1 VARHPRYAVAGLPQ
15 HVIQR
20 GNNRAPIFV
29 QPTDY
34 ERFRRYL
41 RDACER
47 SGCRVHAYVLMTNH
61 VHLLVTPRRPEAIAA
76 AMQSVGRRYVQHF
89 NRWRGR
95 TGTLW
100 EGRYK
105 AAVIETDEYLLAC
118 YRYIERNPVRAGMV
132 ATPEAYPWSSYG
144 ANAFGRPD
152 PLVTPHRL
160 YVRLGETDG
169 ARRAAYRALCAVEL
183 EVPAANALRR
193 AAETGWALGG
203 RRFLAAVE
211 RTAGRRAAPLP
222 RGRRRGSSG
231 AGPSAD

>member
-1 VARHPRYAVAGLPQ
+1 MARHPRYAVAGLPQ

-61 VHLLVTPRRPEAIAA
+61 VHLLLTPGGSGQVAA
-76 AMQSVGRRYVQHF
+76 LMQALGRRYVRYINDRHH
-89 NRWRGR
+89 R

-105 AAVIETDEYLLAC
+105 ACPVDGESYLLHC
-118 YRYIERNPVRAGMV
+118 YRYIELNPVRAGMV
-132 ATPEAYPWSSYG
+132 VSPADYPWSSY
-144 ANAFGRPD
+144 R
-152 PLVTPHRL
+152 
-160 YVRLGETDG
+160 
-169 ARRAAYRALCAVEL
+169 
-183 EVPAANALRR
+183 ANALGLADPVLEPHALYLGLGATPASR
-193 AAETGWALGG
+193 AQAWARICGHPLSERDLMEIRIALQKNRALGP
-203 RRFLAAVE
+203 E
-211 RTAGRRAAPLP
+211 DQDESDSDDPP
-222 RGRRRGSSG
+222 GS
-231 AGPSAD
+231 AKVA